1 MSPWEPAGSIIQQ
14 EQATAAYSQLVS
26 ESSQQLDQLNKEL
39 QVAREQATKERQE
52 LENRLK
58 ENTSETQR
66 LQELCQK

>member
-1 MSPWEPAGSIIQQ
+1 M
-14 EQATAAYSQLVS
+14 S

-58 ENTSETQR
+58 KDTSETQR
-66 LQELCQK
+66 LQELCQKYHTELTARQVDLSIAESALNE